1 MCPRNMTFGRPTP
14 MRAIPFPARSAWA
27 AYPRDRA
34 ISTNRR
40 TATASCPEGLYASR
54 RDRSTP
60 TSSIAERP
68 PEALD
73 RAGPLRVRDH
83 EGREEPDHA
92 RPAPDRD
99 HAVLLEGLQH
109 GGGLP
114 AQLDADHEPEAP
126 DLAHRGRLEAPEFLE
141 GAGSERLRSLPQL
154 PADDDVDRGA
164 PRRARE
170 RVPAE
175 RGVVAPLERLLHR
188 LRREG
193 RADRHAAREG
203 LREGQEV
210 GLDAP
215 PLDRE
220 EAARAAHPRL
230 HLVEDEEGPR
240 RVADLPRRGEV
251 LGGRDVDAA
260 LPLDRLEDHR
270 RGVAVD
276 RLPERVDVVVRDV
289 DEPGDEGLERLPE
302 VPPPRRAERAHRAAV
317 EPAHRGD
324 DLRPARGRAGEL
336 QRRLDRLG
344 PRVAQEH
351 PPQVPGCDGEEAPR
365 ERGLRVR
372 AKRGADVD
380 QLPRLGGD
388 RLDASGV
395 AVSQVP
401 DAEVCAAVHVLG
413 PSVVP
418 QGRAK
423 SPHERR
429 GPPRGARELDRPRVH
444 RAQAITVPI
453 PSSARST
460 GSGCWEDAITTRRT
474 PPSSASCAAISFF
487 FILPYAKFMKNVIR
501 SRATSGISV
510 VGSLGSRRRPGT
522 FVNKTRVSAFIAT
535 ATCAATRSASVLISS
550 PRGVTPGGETTGT

>member
-114 AQLDADHEPEAP
+114 AQLDADHEPEAA
-126 DLAHRGRLEAPEFLE
+126 DLA
-141 GAGSERLRSLPQL
+141 
-154 PADDDVDRGA
+154 
-164 PRRARE
+164 
-170 RVPAE
+170 
-175 RGVVAPLERLLHR
+175 
-188 LRREG
+188 
-193 RADRHAAREG
+193 
-203 LREGQEV
+203 
-210 GLDAP
+210 
-215 PLDRE
+215 
-220 EAARAAHPRL
+220 
-230 HLVEDEEGPR
+230 
-240 RVADLPRRGEV
+240 RRGEV

-276 RLPERVDVVVRDV
+276 RLPERVGVVVRDV

-351 PPQVPGCDGEEAPR
+351 PPQVPGRDGEEAPR

-388 RLDASGV
+388 RLDDRGV

-401 DAEVCAAVHVLG
+401 DAEGCAAVHVLF
-413 PSVVP
+413 PLLVP